1 MSVMAELDAVAEGA
15 ARDIDGG
22 YCSAHTPYGCVLCA
36 VGGHD
41 LTRERV
47 YAAAVVAAEAQLT
60 REMVDKGAGHVV
72 AERVVELVLGEDQA

>member
-1 MSVMAELDAVAEGA
+1 MSIMSELDAIAEGT
-15 ARDIDGG
+15 ARDIDDG
-22 YCSAHTPYGCVLCA
+22 YCSAHTGRGCLLCS